1 MNWLFEHIQLVI
13 VLAVV
18 GVTLVGKVLEAIRG
32 SKPAPDTTLEEMLG
46 PEEDAEPVTGRPTA
60 EVPRRAA
67 SPPPLR
73 QVTLP
78 VDLGAMATEM
88 ERQQAMQERL
98 RKIRAA
104 KAPAATAAA
113 AAVVEAPMVVKRPTI
128 SSGLKGQLRSSK
140 ELRRAVILREILGP
154 PVGLR

>member
-1 MNWLFEHIQLVI
+1 MNWIFEHIQLVI

-32 SKPAPDTTLEEMLG
+32 TKPAPDTTLEELFG
-46 PEEDAEPVTGRPTA
+46 PEEDAEPVARRPTA
-60 EVPRRAA
+60 AVPRQAA

-73 QVTLP
+73 QVRLP
-78 VDLGAMATEM
+78 VDLGAMATEL
-88 ERQQAMQERL
+88 ERQHELQERL
-98 RKIRAA
+98 RKIRDA
-104 KAPAATAAA
+104 KAPAAAAV
-113 AAVVEAPMVVKRPTI
+113 AAVVAPMVVKRPTI

>member
-32 SKPAPDTTLEEMLG
+32 SKPAPDTTLEDLFG
-46 PEEDAEPVTGRPTA
+46 PEEDAEPVARRPTA
-60 EVPRRAA
+60 AEPRHAA

-78 VDLGAMATEM
+78 VDLGAMATEL
-88 ERQQAMQERL
+88 ERQHEMQERL

-113 AAVVEAPMVVKRPTI
+113 AVVVAPMVVKRPTI